1 MREKLSFWV
10 AGGDMRQAKLA
21 EQLAADGHTVHT
33 FAMEKALPLSGV
45 ETQGGLERAALA
57 RCVVLPLPVAGQGN
71 TLNAPLAAG
80 EYPLEQILDALRP
93 DQIIFAGMVRAQ
105 AAAMACTRGLT
116 FHDYFAREELAV
128 SNAVPTAEGAI
139 QIAMEELPITI
150 HGAQA
155 LVLGYGRLGRALSGR
170 LAALGAQVR
179 VAARK
184 WADLAWA
191 ESCGYTSVPL
201 SGVEGCLADCDLV
214 INTVPAPVLNRSALA
229 ALRPDCLVVDLASKP
244 GGVDFEAA
252 ARMGIRAVWAL
263 SLPGKVAPVTAG
275 KSIKNTI
282 YNILH
287 ELGV

>member
-33 FAMEKALPLSGV
+33 VALEKAHPLAGV
-45 ETQGGLERAALA
+45 EAGGLEEGGRA
-57 RCVVLPLPVAGQGN
+57 RCAVLPLPAQGQGGL
-71 TLNAPLAAG
+71 LNAPLAG
-80 EYPLEQILDALRP
+80 EEHPMEEILDALRP
-93 DQIIFAGMVRAQ
+93 GQIVLAGMVGEHI
-105 AAAMACTRGLT
+105 AALAAGRGIVL
-116 FHDYFAREELAV
+116 HDYFAREELAV
-128 SNAVPTAEGAI
+128 ANAVPTAEGAI
-139 QIAMEELPITI
+139 QIAMEELPITL
-150 HGAQA
+150 HGARA
-155 LVLGYGRLGRALSGR
+155 LVLGCGRVGRALAGR
-170 LAALGAQVR
+170 LAALGARVG

-191 ESCGYTSVPL
+191 ESWGFTPVPMEELEGYL
-201 SGVEGCLADCDLV
+201 GVWDLV
-214 INTVPAPVLNRSALA
+214 INTIPAPVLHRRALA
-229 ALRPDCLVVDLASKP
+229 ALCPDCLVVDLASKP

-252 ARMGIRAVWAL
+252 ARMGVRAIWTL

-275 KSIKNTI
+275 RSIKSAI